1 MPSPELSHVESKYL
15 LIALSGLSTVCGAM
29 ALIIVN
35 HFKGRIDSLETQIDK
50 VDEKTQENTV
60 AVGKAI
66 DEPRV
71 RDILHEELSDIR
83 RTTKSTDDKVTQL
96 MMAQLNTPT
105 KPDNSHIALMEL
117 VDAIKDMKDAQ
128 RNERT

>member
-1 MPSPELSHVESKYL
+1 MAL
-15 LIALSGLSTVCGAM
+15 LIVG
-29 ALIIVN
+29 
-35 HFKGRIDSLETQIDK
+35 HFKNRIDGLEDHLEK
-50 VDEKTQENTV
+50 VDEKTQLNTV

-96 MMAQLNTPT
+96 MMAQLNSPTTP
-105 KPDNSHIALMEL
+105 DRSHVALMEL

>member
-1 MPSPELSHVESKYL
+1 
-15 LIALSGLSTVCGAM
+15 M

-35 HFKGRIDSLETQIDK
+35 HFKGRIDSLEAHIDK
-50 VDEKTQENTV
+50 VDAKTQENTV

-96 MMAQLNTPT
+96 MMAQLNSPT

-117 VDAIKDMKDAQ
+117 VDAIKEMKDAQ